1 MVAKPLCLLYKN
13 INKQDELFPASI
25 YPLKERIEGKIKK
38 RIIFFTKIFL
48 SVEIKPVLLHQIIIH
63 ILYKKMKEVLIV
75 SIGSFFGGGMRY
87 WISKLV
93 QSCTV
98 IAFPF
103 GTMAVNV
110 AGCLIIGFLSGLNW
124 REGGWMSPSAKLLL
138 TTGFCGGFTTFSTF
152 MNEGAG
158 LMKEENYLY
167 MMLYLF
173 GSLALGLIAVLAGHY
188 LAKIIA

>member
-1 MVAKPLCLLYKN
+1 MVAKPLCPLYKN
-13 INKQDELFPASI
+13 INKQEEQFPASI

-188 LAKIIA
+188 LAKMIA

>member
-13 INKQDELFPASI
+13 INKQEELFPASI

-63 ILYKKMKEVLIV
+63 ILYKEMKEVLIV

-87 WISKLV
+87 WVSKMV

-173 GSLALGLIAVLAGHY
+173 GNLALGLIAVLAGHY
-188 LAKIIA
+188 LAKMIA

>member
-13 INKQDELFPASI
+13 INKQEELFPASI

-87 WISKLV
+87 WVSKLV

-110 AGCLIIGFLSGLNW
+110 AGCLIVGFLSGLNW

>member
-1 MVAKPLCLLYKN
+1 MVAKPLCLVYKN
-13 INKQDELFPASI
+13 INKQEELFPASI

>member
-1 MVAKPLCLLYKN
+1 
-13 INKQDELFPASI
+13 
-25 YPLKERIEGKIKK
+25 
-38 RIIFFTKIFL
+38 
-48 SVEIKPVLLHQIIIH
+48 
-63 ILYKKMKEVLIV
+63 MKEVLIV

-124 REGGWMSPSAKLLL
+124 QKGDGCRHLPNCCSPRDSA
-138 TTGFCGGFTTFSTF
+138 
-152 MNEGAG
+152 ED
-158 LMKEENYLY
+158 
-167 MMLYLF
+167 
-173 GSLALGLIAVLAGHY
+173 SLPSLPL
-188 LAKIIA
+188 

>member
-1 MVAKPLCLLYKN
+1 
-13 INKQDELFPASI
+13 
-25 YPLKERIEGKIKK
+25 
-38 RIIFFTKIFL
+38 
-48 SVEIKPVLLHQIIIH
+48 
-63 ILYKKMKEVLIV
+63 
-75 SIGSFFGGGMRY
+75 MRY

-158 LMKEENYLY
+158 LMKEENYVY